1 MGKFDGR
8 SVVVTGG
15 SMVIGEAVVRLFV
28 QQGAF
33 VVIADIDDDEGE
45 KLAKELGS
53 SATFIHTDV
62 SIEAD
67 VVAAVKIASSEL
79 GHLDCMINNAGIM
92 GSIDPIDETT
102 VEMFEETMGINLR
115 GTFLGIKH
123 AARLMKKQGY
133 GSIITTASIGAI
145 YAGCSPPVYNATKA
159 AVIQLTRSLA
169 IELGP
174 FGIRINCILPGYI
187 ATPLLG
193 KAAGFSVEEA
203 RQRLGPV
210 RTALS
215 DFQPIRRSG
224 VPEDIANVALW
235 LASEESGFVNGVAM
249 PVDGGCSCGKSLEEY
264 ERNVV
269 ALASTFGT
277 EL

>member
-1 MGKFDGR
+1 MGKFDGK

-15 SMVIGEAVVRLFV
+15 AMGIGEATVRLFV

-45 KLAKELGS
+45 KLAKALGS

-62 SIEAD
+62 SVEAD
-67 VVAAVKIASSEL
+67 VAKAVNIAATKL
-79 GHLDCMINNAGIM
+79 GHFDCMINNAGIM
-92 GSIDPIDETT
+92 GSIDPIDETS
-102 VEMFEETMGINLR
+102 VEMFDNTMGVNLR

-133 GSIITTASIGAI
+133 GSIITTASIGAV
-145 YAGCSPPVYNATKA
+145 YAGCSPPVYNASKA

-193 KAAGFSVEEA
+193 KAAGFSVEKA
-203 RQRLGPV
+203 REKLEPV
-210 RTALS
+210 RTTLS
-215 DFQPIRRSG
+215 DFQPIKRSG
-224 VPEDIANVALW
+224 IPEDIANAALW

-249 PVDGGCSCGKSLEEY
+249 PVDGGCSCGKSLGEY
-264 ERNVV
+264 EQNLVDLTS
-269 ALASTFGT
+269 ALV
-277 EL
+277 